1 MQTVRFVKQREF
13 QKGTSIQFPKAV
25 NRKTTCGLSP
35 EHTQEPIAK
44 KKLQGLQEESTS
56 ANFLPACQSDSYFCK
71 R

>member
-1 MQTVRFVKQREF
+1 MQTVRFDKQREF

-44 KKLQGLQEESTS
+44 KKIARFAGGIHVSKFS
-56 ANFLPACQSDSYFCK
+56 PGVPK
-71 R
+71 